1 MRNERGEEI
10 LPEGYK
16 MTELGPLPE
25 EWRVVRLGEVAR
37 TKLHWC
43 MADQAPTGSN

>member
-16 MTELGPLPE
+16 MTELGPLPK
-25 EWRVVRLGEVAR
+25 EWRVVRLGEVAEKV
-37 TKLHWC
+37 TDVCGQHSMMK
-43 MADQAPTGSN
+43 

>member
-16 MTELGPLPE
+16 MTELGPLPGKSGVM
-25 EWRVVRLGEVAR
+25 VVRLGG
-37 TKLHWC
+37 KH
-43 MADQAPTGSN
+43 